1 MVNLDNYYYSIHP
14 ELGLHEV
21 CYCYIYSYIY
31 RYSYLNEIEIV
42 TTPKLK
48 TTSDMKMIQ
57 IMTRISKKGGTPQKN
72 VPKKDD
78 LKNEGNLRNHDKLW
92 RWPKKEDN
100 YKNYGKQKN
109 EDDLIMKMTLKMD
122 MIPKMRRCFPLE
134 GNALI
139 IVAKL
144 SLDFNSNFI

>member
-1 MVNLDNYYYSIHP
+1 MVNLDNYFYSIHP

-31 RYSYLNEIEIV
+31 RYSYFNEIEIV

-78 LKNEGNLRNHDKLW
+78 LKNEGNLRNHDKL
-92 RWPKKEDN
+92 
-100 YKNYGKQKN
+100 
-109 EDDLIMKMTLKMD
+109 
-122 MIPKMRRCFPLE
+122 
-134 GNALI
+134 
-139 IVAKL
+139 
-144 SLDFNSNFI
+144 